1 MEQTPKANRVH
12 IGFFGR
18 CNAGKSTLINM
29 LTDQPVSLVSDVAGT
44 TTDPVSKSM
53 EILPLG
59 PVVITDTAGIDDTT
73 ELGALRIEK
82 TEEVVKKI
90 NLAVYVL
97 RTDEEPTSDDM
108 HWLGLLKQNNV
119 PIALFV
125 NEINDI
131 NEINI
136 ENKEKVELNITNT
149 DKVELN
155 TADKEKVELNLANE
169 EKLESNT
176 SAYIKSHKG
185 LSDLVTVI
193 GSADF
198 TSNTKRIELLDL
210 LGGLTPLDVEGEQ
223 TLLQGLV
230 EEGDA
235 IILVCPIDSA
245 APKGRLILPQVQT
258 IREILDYK
266 GLALVCQTEELP
278 SMINSLSH
286 PPKMV
291 ICDSQAFD
299 RVDELTP
306 HTIPLTSFSILMAR
320 FKGKLQDL
328 VAGVN
333 AIKNLKPG
341 SKVLISEGCT
351 HRRQCDDIGT
361 VKIPNLLKKQGH
373 TDLQLEFTSGGA
385 FPKDVSQYDLIIH
398 CGACMLTRR
407 EVLRRIECAVVQG
420 TPIVNYGVLIA
431 ALHGILE
438 RAISPFI
445 DEIKG

>member
-73 ELGALRIEK
+73 ELGALRLEK

-97 RTDEEPTSDDM
+97 RTDEEPTADDM

-125 NEINDI
+125 NEINT
-131 NEINI
+131 
-136 ENKEKVELNITNT
+136 ENKEKVELNTTNT

-155 TADKEKVELNLANE
+155 TADKEEVESNTAN
-169 EKLESNT
+169 KDKFESNT

-185 LSDLVTVI
+185 LSDLATVI

-278 SMINSLSH
+278 SMINSLTD

>member
-73 ELGALRIEK
+73 ELGALRLEK

-97 RTDEEPTSDDM
+97 RTDEEPTADDM

-119 PIALFV
+119 PIALFINEI

-131 NEINI
+131 NEINA
-136 ENKEKVELNITNT
+136 EN
-149 DKVELN
+149 
-155 TADKEKVELNLANE
+155 KEKVELNLANE
-169 EKLESNT
+169 EKLELKT

-185 LSDLVTVI
+185 LSDLATVI

-198 TSNTKRIELLDL
+198 TSHEKRMELLDL

-278 SMINSLSH
+278 SMINSLTH

-438 RAISPFI
+438 RAISPLI

>member
-73 ELGALRIEK
+73 ELGALRMEK

-119 PIALFV
+119 PIALFI

-131 NEINI
+131 NEINV
-136 ENKEKVELNITNT
+136 ENKEKVELNTANT

-155 TADKEKVELNLANE
+155 TADKEK
-169 EKLESNT
+169 LESNT
-176 SAYIKSHKG
+176 SVYIKSHKG
-185 LSDLVTVI
+185 LSDLATVI

-198 TSNTKRIELLDL
+198 TSNAKRIELLDL

-291 ICDSQAFD
+291 ICDSQAFN

>member
-73 ELGALRIEK
+73 ELGALRLEK

-97 RTDEEPTSDDM
+97 RTDEEPTADDM

-119 PIALFV
+119 PIALFINEI

-131 NEINI
+131 NEINA
-136 ENKEKVELNITNT
+136 EN
-149 DKVELN
+149 
-155 TADKEKVELNLANE
+155 KEKVELNLANE
-169 EKLESNT
+169 EKLELKT

-185 LSDLVTVI
+185 LSDLATVI

-198 TSNTKRIELLDL
+198 TSHEKRIELLDL

-278 SMINSLSH
+278 SMINSLTH

>member
-29 LTDQPVSLVSDVAGT
+29 LTDQPVSLVSEVAGT

-73 ELGALRIEK
+73 ELGTLRMEK

-97 RTDEEPTSDDM
+97 RTDEEPTADDM

-119 PIALFV
+119 PIALF
-125 NEINDI
+125 I
-131 NEINI
+131 NEINV
-136 ENKEKVELNITNT
+136 ENKEKVESNT
-149 DKVELN
+149 ANKDKVELN
-155 TADKEKVELNLANE
+155 TYDK

-185 LSDLVTVI
+185 LSDLATVI

-278 SMINSLSH
+278 AMINSLKH

-291 ICDSQAFD
+291 ICDSQAFN

-306 HTIPLTSFSILMAR
+306 NTIPLTSFSILMAR

-373 TDLQLEFTSGGA
+373 IDLQLEFTSGGA

>member
-29 LTDQPVSLVSDVAGT
+29 LTDQPVSLVSEVAGT

-73 ELGALRIEK
+73 ELGTLRMEK

-125 NEINDI
+125 NEINA
-131 NEINI
+131 
-136 ENKEKVELNITNT
+136 ENKEKDESNT
-149 DKVELN
+149 ANKDKVESN
-155 TADKEKVELNLANE
+155 TANKAKVG
-169 EKLESNT
+169 SNT
-176 SAYIKSHKG
+176 SDYIKSHKG
-185 LSDLVTVI
+185 LGDLATVI

-198 TSNTKRIELLDL
+198 TSKAKRLELLDL
-210 LGGLTPLDVEGEQ
+210 LGGLTPLDVEGDQ

-230 EEGDA
+230 EEGDT

-278 SMINSLSH
+278 AMINSLKY

-306 HTIPLTSFSILMAR
+306 DTIPLTSFSILMAR

-373 TDLQLEFTSGGA
+373 TELQLEFTSGGA

>member
-29 LTDQPVSLVSDVAGT
+29 LTDQPVSLVSEVAGT

-73 ELGALRIEK
+73 ELGTLRMEK

-97 RTDEEPTSDDM
+97 RTDEEPTADDM

-119 PIALFV
+119 PIALF
-125 NEINDI
+125 I
-131 NEINI
+131 NEINAEIDQENDKENDKENNI
-136 ENKEKVELNITNT
+136 ENKTDASIYVET
-149 DKVELN
+149 
-155 TADKEKVELNLANE
+155 
-169 EKLESNT
+169 
-176 SAYIKSHKG
+176 HKG
-185 LSDLVTVI
+185 LSELATVI

-198 TSNTKRIELLDL
+198 TSQDKRLELLDL
-210 LGGLTPLDVEGEQ
+210 LGGLTPLDVEGDQ

-230 EEGDA
+230 EEGDT

-278 SMINSLSH
+278 AMINSLKY

-306 HTIPLTSFSILMAR
+306 DTIPLTSFSILMAR

-328 VAGVN
+328 VAGVE
-333 AIKNLKPG
+333 AIKNLKAG

>member
-1 MEQTPKANRVH
+1 MEQTPKANRIH
-12 IGFFGR
+12 IAFFGR

-44 TTDPVSKSM
+44 TTDPVSKAM

-73 ELGALRIEK
+73 ELGALRMEK

-119 PIALFV
+119 PVALF
-125 NEINDI
+125 I
-131 NEINI
+131 NEINGT
-136 ENKEKVELNITNT
+136 TNNLT
-149 DKVELN
+149 ESKASVGRDILGERYI
-155 TADKEKVELNLANE
+155 ADH
-169 EKLESNT
+169 T
-176 SAYIKSHKG
+176 G

-198 TSNTKRIELLDL
+198 TSDAKRLELLDL

-230 EEGDA
+230 EEGDT

-278 SMINSLSH
+278 AMIHSLKN

-306 HTIPLTSFSILMAR
+306 DSIPLTSFSILMAR

-328 VAGVN
+328 VAGVK
-333 AIKNLKPG
+333 AIKNLKAG

-361 VKIPNLLKKQGH
+361 VKIPNLLKKQGY
-373 TDLQLEFTSGGA
+373 TNLQLEFTSGGA

-438 RAISPFI
+438 RAISPFV
-445 DEIKG
+445 DELEG

>member
-18 CNAGKSTLINM
+18 CNAGKSTLINI

-59 PVVITDTAGIDDTT
+59 PVVITDTAGIDDIT
-73 ELGALRIEK
+73 ELGALRMEK

-119 PIALFV
+119 PIALFI

-131 NEINI
+131 NVINAK
-136 ENKEKVELNITNT
+136 NKEKVELNTANT

-155 TADKEKVELNLANE
+155 TADK

-185 LSDLVTVI
+185 LSDLATVI

-198 TSNTKRIELLDL
+198 TSHEKRIELLDL

-278 SMINSLSH
+278 SMINSLTH

-361 VKIPNLLKKQGH
+361 VKISNLLKKQGH